1 LAVCVSIAFADA
13 TSAGQDVCAIPTVA
27 DSEIIVTIPKAA
39 ANILRIAPLLSDC
52 VLTWV
57 PAQLSLL
64 WMPIQSDGCRWNAT
78 KPTFSKPYWFQ
89 QLGLTTNP
97 LAPGPRQASL
107 FEASNA
113 MSPPGLPPEA
123 PMDGAGTI
131 TAVGEGV
138 KDFKPG

>member
-1 LAVCVSIAFADA
+1 MECHEADILQTLLVS
-13 TSAGQDVCAIPTVA
+13 
-27 DSEIIVTIPKAA
+27 AA
-39 ANILRIAPLLSDC
+39 WLDHE
-52 VLTWV
+52 
-57 PAQLSLL
+57 
-64 WMPIQSDGCRWNAT
+64 
-78 KPTFSKPYWFQ
+78 
-89 QLGLTTNP
+89 P

-131 TAVGEGV
+131 TAVGDGV